1 MKKKIMSVEDDATTI
16 KLLKFMLEKKG
27 YTVVSFQNGRDA
39 VDNVEE
45 VMPDLILMD
54 IMMPRMDGIEATK
67 KIREKEKCTDI
78 PIIMLSALGQEMEV
92 MKGLQAGAD
101 GYVVKPFDSEALLKQ
116 IEEKTS

>member
-1 MKKKIMSVEDDATTI
+1 MSKKIMSVEDDATTI

-27 YTVVSFQNGRDA
+27 YKVISFKNGKEA
-39 VDNVEE
+39 VENVEE

-54 IMMPRMDGIEATK
+54 IMMPEMDGIEATK
-67 KIREKEKCTDI
+67 RIKKKEKVSEI

-116 IEEKTS
+116 IEEKIS